1 MSLKAKLKSGS
12 HIFIATILALVA
24 GLLIYYY
31 SHINTP
37 TKKVIVAAT
46 RLSIGTTVTPD
57 MVQYDTRPIAK
68 LADDAITK
76 PEDVI
81 GKTVSFG
88 VLENEVI
95 RKANLTAGKG
105 GLAVRLTTLAPGRVA
120 TDLPLEAAPG
130 LSGMN
135 IGDHLDIYS
144 EVVVADP
151 AGKTGAN
158 MTVAVAQDAILI
170 GTPSISNDKQQPGQ
184 SEKGTY
190 IVAVKPEEKKNFAE
204 SSVHGKK
211 YKVFLLPPQGGQ
223 Q

>member
-1 MSLKAKLKSGS
+1 MSLKTKLKRYL
-12 HIFIATILALVA
+12 HILTAAVLACAA
-24 GLLIYYY
+24 GLGLYYY
-31 SHINTP
+31 AHINTP
-37 TKKVIVAAT
+37 TQKVIVAAT
-46 RLSIGTTVTPD
+46 GLPAGTTVTPD
-57 MVQYDTRPIAK
+57 MVKYDLYPKAK
-68 LADDAITK
+68 LPDDVITK

-81 GKTVSFG
+81 GKTVTVS
-88 VLENEVI
+88 VLENSVV

-105 GLAVRLTTLAPGRVA
+105 GLAVRLATLAPGRVA

-130 LSGMN
+130 LSSMN

-151 AGKTGAN
+151 AGKTAGN
-158 MTVAVAQDAILI
+158 MTVPVAQDAILI
-170 GTPSISNDKQQPGQ
+170 GTPNNSNDKKTPGPD
-184 SEKGTY
+184 EKGTY